1 MGKILCHFPR
11 DLIKGQRVKP
21 YGNEGLKFGVYSDLG
36 GNTTTMGAPVIGL
49 HIAFNGGFKA
59 VERVFTRASIVT
71 VAASR
76 LASVWRSWRDR
87 SALLA
92 GVDMA

>member
-1 MGKILCHFPR
+1 
-11 DLIKGQRVKP
+11 
-21 YGNEGLKFGVYSDLG
+21 
-36 GNTTTMGAPVIGL
+36 MGAPVIGL

-87 SALLA
+87 LSVCEDGLEALEGKRDA
-92 GVDMA
+92 FRVDDH

>member
-1 MGKILCHFPR
+1 
-11 DLIKGQRVKP
+11 
-21 YGNEGLKFGVYSDLG
+21 
-36 GNTTTMGAPVIGL
+36 
-49 HIAFNGGFKA
+49 
-59 VERVFTRASIVT
+59 VT

-92 GVDMA
+92 GSDMA